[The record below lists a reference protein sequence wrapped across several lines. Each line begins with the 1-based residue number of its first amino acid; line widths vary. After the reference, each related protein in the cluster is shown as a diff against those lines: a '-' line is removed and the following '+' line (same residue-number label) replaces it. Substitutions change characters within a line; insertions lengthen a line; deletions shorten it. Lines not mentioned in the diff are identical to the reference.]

1 MTEKTPRATER
12 KLFEIN
18 LIGDRVDRLRRR
30 RALSRVGDAAAV
42 VMAAA
47 ALVFCVLTAFDLFG
61 IMRLRD
67 DLRTLGRQLAEEQKV
82 AEKLDAMRGDVVKKV
97 GNLKV
102 LVPIAQRRVSW
113 APKLAALARA
123 LPAGMGVAK
132 VRVESGDLFADPND
146 PKRKKR
152 RKRSDEID
160 AAHLVFS
167 VVYLPKAS
175 RTLDPMGD
183 LRENLESNGE
193 FMEKMEFVRLEA
205 QAEEVWN
212 GLQVEFFH
220 GLLKGVEE
228 AKHEP

>member
-1 MTEKTPRATER
+1 MTEKKSHPA
-12 KLFEIN
+12 KINLFQIN
-18 LIGDRVDRLRRR
+18 LIEDRVDRLRRR

-42 VMAAA
+42 VMAAL

-61 IMRLRD
+61 IMRLRS
-67 DLRTLGRQLAEEQKV
+67 DLQTLGRQLVEEQKV
-82 AEKLDAMRGDVVKKV
+82 AEKLDAMRADVVKKV
-97 GNLKV
+97 GNLRM

-113 APKLAALARA
+113 APKLAGLARA
-123 LPAGMGVAK
+123 LPSGMGVAK
-132 VRVESGDLFADPND
+132 VRAKSRELFADPKD
-146 PKRKKR
+146 TEQKKR
-152 RKRSDEID
+152 RKKTGEID
-160 AAHLVFS
+160 AANLVFS

-183 LRENLESNGE
+183 LRENLEVNGE
-193 FMEKMEFVRLEA
+193 FMNKMEFVRLEA

-228 AKHEP
+228 ADHEP